1 MRLRQRTTKDG
12 EVLAEDEHQPP
23 VDHAV
28 AGHDTITRNLLVR
41 HAEIGA
47 AVLDEHVPLFKGTL
61 VEQHFDALARGELA
75 LGVLG
80 VDALLP
86 AALAGSGALA
96 LELFEN
102 LLHDELL
109 G

>member
-1 MRLRQRTTKDG
+1 
-12 EVLAEDEHQPP
+12 VH
-23 VDHAV
+23 
-28 AGHDTITRNLLVR
+28 
-41 HAEIGA
+41 
-47 AVLDEHVPLFKGTL
+47 DEHVPFLEGAL
-61 VEQHFDALARGELA
+61 VEQHFDALARGKLA

-86 AALAGSGALA
+86 PALAGSGALA

>member
-1 MRLRQRTTKDG
+1 
-12 EVLAEDEHQPP
+12 
-23 VDHAV
+23 
-28 AGHDTITRNLLVR
+28 
-41 HAEIGA
+41 
-47 AVLDEHVPLFKGTL
+47 VLDEHVPLFEGTL
-61 VEQHFDALARGELA
+61 VEQHFDVLARGELA